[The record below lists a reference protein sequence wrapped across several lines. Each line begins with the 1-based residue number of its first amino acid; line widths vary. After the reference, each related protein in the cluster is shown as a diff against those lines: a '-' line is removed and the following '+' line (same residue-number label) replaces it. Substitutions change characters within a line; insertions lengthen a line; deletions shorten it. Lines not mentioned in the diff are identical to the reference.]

1 MKAMKQIVVAV
12 SLVVISAMAP
22 AVEAQQ
28 SVEKAAPGT
37 LVAPA
42 DAFNSLV
49 KMTESQMISLVK
61 ALPADEYGFAQSAA
75 VFAPGQQTEYAGFEK
90 VEVETSDGR
99 IQSKSTDPGS
109 IHFRE
114 GPSTQSTE
122 ANTVKADLP
131 KIDESPPLPLGQAG
145 T

>member
-22 AVEAQQ
+22 VVEAQQ
-28 SVEKAAPGT
+28 GVEKAAPGT

-42 DAFNSLV
+42 DALNSLV

-61 ALPADEYGFAQSAA
+61 ALPADKYGFAPSAA
-75 VFAPGQQTEYAGFEK
+75 IFAPGQQTEYARFEK
-90 VEVETSDGR
+90 VEVEISDGR

-114 GPSTQSTE
+114 GLSTQSTE

-131 KIDESPPLPLGQAG
+131 KIDESLHG
-145 T
+145 TEYV